1 MLKAVTH
8 NGTFHADDV
17 FAYAVLKAATNG
29 QVELTRSRDET
40 VFAAAEVLF
49 DVGGVCD
56 PSKGRYDHHMREK
69 PMRTDGMPFSSVGLV
84 WRDYGRA
91 AVRTLQPAAGEVE
104 VERIW
109 RMIDQG
115 VIRDIDI
122 SDNGA
127 LPSTPGHVALVLE
140 SWNPTHAEPERD
152 ETAAFFDAATA
163 AGAIL
168 ERCTAQAA
176 AAVLAMGLV
185 ESAAQAAADP
195 RILVLDRK
203 VPWEEA
209 VFELDLDQLLFVVR
223 PAGKAWS
230 VNAVP
235 PEKGSFAQ
243 RKSLPDPWGGLRDAA
258 LAEVSGVAD
267 ATFCH
272 PALFVCGAASKDGA
286 LALARKAVEA

>member
-17 FAYAVLKAATNG
+17 FAYAVLKAATKG
-29 QVELTRSRDET
+29 QVELTRTRDEAI
-40 VFAAAEVLF
+40 FAAAEVLF
-49 DVGGVCD
+49 DVGGICD
-56 PSKGRYDHHMREK
+56 PAKGRYDHHMRNK

-84 WRDYGRA
+84 WQDYGRT
-91 AVRTLQPAAGEVE
+91 AVQNLQPGLSLIEI
-104 VERIW
+104 ERIW
-109 RMIDQG
+109 RMLDQG
-115 VIRDIDI
+115 IIRDIDI

-127 LPSTPGHVALVLE
+127 LPSSPGHVALVLE
-140 SWNPTHAEPERD
+140 SWNPTHAEPDRNEM
-152 ETAAFFDAATA
+152 TAFHEAATT

-168 ERCTAQAA
+168 ERSIAQAF
-176 AAVLAMGLV
+176 AAVQAMGLV
-185 ESAAQAAADP
+185 EESAKVAADP
-195 RILVLDRK
+195 RILVLERK

-209 VFELDLDQLLFVVR
+209 VFELGLDQLLFVVR

-243 RKSLPDPWGGLRDAA
+243 RKPLPDPWGGLRDAA
-258 LAEVSGVAD
+258 LVETSGVAD

-272 PALFVCGAASKDGA
+272 PALFVCGASSLEGA